1 MHAGVRFAST
11 VTMGWS
17 RLVGSLTVKWT
28 LSSLGY
34 IYIYIYLVSACPSVP
49 SYFGVYFTN
58 IPALPFL

>member
-17 RLVGSLTVKWT
+17 RLVGSRTVKWT
-28 LSSLGY
+28 LSSLGF
-34 IYIYIYLVSACPSVP
+34 IYMVSACPSVP